1 MDLTPRRRRA
11 LSTILAFALAIE
23 SVGAVAAA
31 ARVNVAQRAAGPTAE
46 VAAGSENAPS
56 TVTLPAPVVEAVA
69 ESSRGVEVA
78 IPKPAP
84 AAAITNLKPAR
95 PDAPPTPVRSA
106 QVTPSTTSTGTSAAT
121 TAAIRYKGRN
131 HVWIPS
137 LGISRSVSYFPCDRK
152 RPPDNFVYRWG
163 CSGTNNVYLLGHAYS
178 VFKPLHDAYTS
189 HRLKV
194 GLKAY
199 YADATGKVHVYAV
212 KWWKTTPPTTSASW
226 AWAAQSTPSMTLQ
239 TCVGANSQL
248 RLMVR
253 LVEVRG

>member
-11 LSTILAFALAIE
+11 LSTILAVALAIE

-31 ARVNVAQRAAGPTAE
+31 ARVNVAQRDAGRTAEPTA
-46 VAAGSENAPS
+46 AAVTS
-56 TVTLPAPVVEAVA
+56 TAVTPPAPVADVPAD
-69 ESSRGVEVA
+69 STRGVEVA

-84 AAAITNLKPAR
+84 AAAITYPKPAR

-106 QVTPSTTSTGTSAAT
+106 QVTPSTASSGT
-121 TAAIRYKGRN
+121 TAATSAVRYSGRN

-137 LGISRSVSYFPCDRK
+137 LGISRSVSYFPCDRE

-199 YADATGKVHVYAV
+199 YADANGKVHAYAV